1 MAFIYCGG
9 TTDDIPLFCVDVG
22 CIKILFYRRN
32 ITTGTFSFMEI
43 GRNDRRN
50 RTTLL
55 SGQVLDNHIQE
66 I

>member
-1 MAFIYCGG
+1 MMFLCSANLVLG
-9 TTDDIPLFCVDVG
+9 TSLQAH
-22 CIKILFYRRN
+22 
-32 ITTGTFSFMEI
+32 FSFVEV